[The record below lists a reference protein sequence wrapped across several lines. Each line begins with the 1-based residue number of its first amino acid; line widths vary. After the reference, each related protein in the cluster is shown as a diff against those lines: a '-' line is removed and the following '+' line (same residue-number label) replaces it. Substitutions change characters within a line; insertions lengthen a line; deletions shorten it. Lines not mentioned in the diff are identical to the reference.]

1 MNPIFKNTTVP
12 EIIAGMESKFYTV
25 FNRYNTTGNLNIALF
40 NFNFNENE
48 SIENSFFYNKIYGDS
63 EYIIPASILKL
74 FSINYFLNIIESN
87 NLVDKKI
94 TVGDEIRKTYINP
107 GLHRVGLKK
116 GQSYSP
122 LELVELSLVP
132 SAGDAV
138 YTLSRVVYNIFK
150 NNHWNDFSW
159 LKSKDDWLE
168 MVTFICGKIR
178 NYYKTSFNIDL
189 NLFDPTGIQRDL
201 IQVQDIGTLVTFLI
215 NSNSK
220 ILNVVAKSQTSKING
235 RTWNST
241 NAFVRKD
248 KSYYHPKVKG
258 LKTGSLSGWKNL
270 LLIYNLTPT
279 NNVGILVA
287 GCENHS
293 DTKKIS
299 SLIIKE
305 LDNKLFNISFEKR
318 F

>member
-1 MNPIFKNTTVP
+1 MKDLFKNISIP
-12 EIIAGMESKFYTV
+12 EIITGMESKFYPI
-25 FNRYNTTGNLNIALF
+25 FNRYNITGNLNITLF

-63 EYIIPASILKL
+63 EYIVPASILKL
-74 FSINYFLNIIESN
+74 FSVNYFLNIIESN

-138 YTLSRVVYNIFK
+138 YTLSRVVYNILK
-150 NNHWNDFSW
+150 NNPWNDFSW
-159 LKSKDDWLE
+159 LKSKADWIE
-168 MVTFICGKIR
+168 MIQFICSKIR
-178 NYYKTSFNIDL
+178 DYYRTTLNLDL

-201 IQVQDIGTLVTFLI
+201 IQVKDIGTLVSSLI
-215 NSNSK
+215 NNNSK
-220 ILNVVAKSQTSKING
+220 ILNIVAKSQTTKING
-235 RTWNST
+235 RIHNST

-248 KSYYHPKVKG
+248 KPYFYHPKIIG

-270 LLIYNLTPT
+270 LLLYKLKPINYIA
-279 NNVGILVA
+279 ILVA

-293 DTKKIS
+293 DTKEIAN
-299 SLIIKE
+299 LIIKE
-305 LDNKLFNISFEKR
+305 LDNKLFNISF
-318 F
+318 

>member
-1 MNPIFKNTTVP
+1 MSNIFKNISIH
-12 EIIAGMESKFYTV
+12 EIITGMESKFYPI
-25 FNRYNTTGNLNIALF
+25 FSRYNTTRNLNITLF
-40 NFNFNENE
+40 NFTE
-48 SIENSFFYNKIYGDS
+48 SNFFYNKIYGNS
-63 EYIIPASILKL
+63 EYIVPASILKL
-74 FSINYFLNIIESN
+74 FSVNYFLNMLESN
-87 NLVDKKI
+87 NLINAQIVI
-94 TVGDEIRKTYINP
+94 GNEVSKTFLNP
-107 GLHRVGLKK
+107 TLHKVGLKK
-116 GQSYSP
+116 YESYTAI
-122 LELVELSLVP
+122 ELIEIALIP

-305 LDNKLFNISFEKR
+305 LDNKLFNISF
-318 F
+318 

>member
-12 EIIAGMESKFYTV
+12 EIIVGMESKFYTV
-25 FNRYNTTGNLNIALF
+25 FNRYNTTGNLNITIF
-40 NFNFNENE
+40 NFTE
-48 SIENSFFYNKIYGDS
+48 SNFFYNKIYGNS
-63 EYIIPASILKL
+63 EYIVPASILKL
-74 FSINYFLNIIESN
+74 FSVNYFLNMLESN
-87 NLVDKKI
+87 NLINAQIVI
-94 TVGDEIRKTYINP
+94 GNEVSKTFLNP
-107 GLHRVGLKK
+107 TLHKVGLKK
-116 GQSYSP
+116 YESYTAI
-122 LELVELSLVP
+122 ELIEIALIP

-305 LDNKLFNISFEKR
+305 LDNKLFNISF
-318 F
+318 

>member
-1 MNPIFKNTTVP
+1 MSNIFKNISIH
-12 EIIAGMESKFYTV
+12 EIITGMESKFYPI
-25 FNRYNTTGNLNIALF
+25 FSRYNTTRNLNITIF
-40 NFNFNENE
+40 NFTE
-48 SIENSFFYNKIYGDS
+48 SNFFYNKIYGNS
-63 EYIIPASILKL
+63 EYIVPASILKL
-74 FSINYFLNIIESN
+74 FSVNYFLNMLESN
-87 NLVDKKI
+87 NLINAQIVI
-94 TVGDEIRKTYINP
+94 GNEVSKTFLNP
-107 GLHRVGLKK
+107 TLHKVGLKK
-116 GQSYSP
+116 YESYTAI
-122 LELVELSLVP
+122 ELIEIALIP

-305 LDNKLFNISFEKR
+305 LDNKLFNISF
-318 F
+318 

>member
-1 MNPIFKNTTVP
+1 MSNIFKNISVT
-12 EIIAGMESKFYTV
+12 EIITGMESKFYPI
-25 FNRYNTTGNLNIALF
+25 FSRYNTTGNLNITIF
-40 NFNFNENE
+40 NFTE
-48 SIENSFFYNKIYGDS
+48 SNFFYNKIYGDS
-63 EYIIPASILKL
+63 EYIVPASILKL
-74 FSINYFLNIIESN
+74 FSVNYFLNILESN
-87 NLVDKKI
+87 NLLDKQITIGNEVKFLNPTIHKVD
-94 TVGDEIRKTYINP
+94 
-107 GLHRVGLKK
+107 LKK
-116 GQSYSP
+116 GQSYTTRD
-122 LELVELSLVP
+122 LIEMALIP

-168 MVTFICGKIR
+168 MVTFICSKIR

-201 IQVQDIGTLVTFLI
+201 IQVQDIGTLVNFLI

-270 LLIYNLTPT
+270 LLMYNLTPT

-305 LDNKLFNISFEKR
+305 LDNKLFNISF
-318 F
+318 

>member
-1 MNPIFKNTTVP
+1 MKDLFKNISIP
-12 EIIAGMESKFYTV
+12 EIITGMESKFYPI
-25 FNRYNTTGNLNIALF
+25 FNRYNITGNLNITLF

-63 EYIIPASILKL
+63 EYIVPASILKL
-74 FSINYFLNIIESN
+74 FSVNYFLNIIESN

-138 YTLSRVVYNIFK
+138 YTLSRVVYNILK
-150 NNHWNDFSW
+150 NNPWNDFSW
-159 LKSKDDWLE
+159 LKSKADWIE
-168 MVTFICGKIR
+168 MIQFICSKIR
-178 NYYKTSFNIDL
+178 DYYRTTLNLDL

-201 IQVQDIGTLVTFLI
+201 IQVKDIGTLVSSLI
-215 NSNSK
+215 NNNSK
-220 ILNVVAKSQTSKING
+220 ILNIVAKSQTTKING
-235 RTWNST
+235 RTYNST

-248 KSYYHPKVKG
+248 KPYFYHPKIIG

-270 LLIYNLTPT
+270 LLLYKLKPINYIA
-279 NNVGILVA
+279 ILVA

-305 LDNKLFNISFEKR
+305 LDNKLFNISF
-318 F
+318 

>member
-1 MNPIFKNTTVP
+1 MSNIFKNISVT
-12 EIIAGMESKFYTV
+12 EIITGMESKFYPI
-25 FNRYNTTGNLNIALF
+25 FSRYNTTGNLNITIF
-40 NFNFNENE
+40 NFTE
-48 SIENSFFYNKIYGDS
+48 SNFFYNKIYGDS
-63 EYIIPASILKL
+63 EYIVPASILKL
-74 FSINYFLNIIESN
+74 FSVNYFLNILESN
-87 NLVDKKI
+87 NLLDKQITIGNEVKFLNPTIHKVD
-94 TVGDEIRKTYINP
+94 
-107 GLHRVGLKK
+107 LKK
-116 GQSYSP
+116 GQSYTTRD
-122 LELVELSLVP
+122 LIEMALIP

-138 YTLSRVVYNIFK
+138 YTLSRVVYNILK
-150 NNHWNDFSW
+150 NNHWNDYSW
-159 LKSKDDWLE
+159 LQSKDDWLE
-168 MVTFICGKIR
+168 MVTFICSKIR

-201 IQVQDIGTLVTFLI
+201 IQVQDIGTLVNFLI

-270 LLIYNLTPT
+270 LLMYNLTPT

-305 LDNKLFNISFEKR
+305 LDNKLFNISF
-318 F
+318 

>member
-1 MNPIFKNTTVP
+1 MSNIFKNISVT
-12 EIIAGMESKFYTV
+12 EIITGMESKFYPI
-25 FNRYNTTGNLNIALF
+25 FNRYNTTGNLNITLF
-40 NFNFNENE
+40 NFTE
-48 SIENSFFYNKIYGDS
+48 SNFFYNKIYGDS
-63 EYIIPASILKL
+63 EYIVPASILKL
-74 FSINYFLNIIESN
+74 FSVNYFLNMLESN
-87 NLVDKKI
+87 NLINAQIVI
-94 TVGDEIRKTYINP
+94 GNEVSKTFLNP
-107 GLHRVGLKK
+107 TLHKVGLKK
-116 GQSYSP
+116 YESYTAI
-122 LELVELSLVP
+122 ELIEIALIP

-168 MVTFICGKIR
+168 MVTFICSKIR

-201 IQVQDIGTLVTFLI
+201 IQVQDIGTLVNFLI

-270 LLIYNLTPT
+270 LLMYNLTPT

-305 LDNKLFNISFEKR
+305 LDNKLFNISF
-318 F
+318 

>member
-1 MNPIFKNTTVP
+1 MSNIFKNISVT
-12 EIIAGMESKFYTV
+12 EIITGMESKFYPI
-25 FNRYNTTGNLNIALF
+25 FSRYNTTGNLNITIF
-40 NFNFNENE
+40 NFTE
-48 SIENSFFYNKIYGDS
+48 SNFFYNKIYGDS
-63 EYIIPASILKL
+63 EYIVPASILKL
-74 FSINYFLNIIESN
+74 FSVNYFLNILESN
-87 NLVDKKI
+87 NLLDKQITIGNEVKFLNPTIHKVD
-94 TVGDEIRKTYINP
+94 
-107 GLHRVGLKK
+107 LKK
-116 GQSYSP
+116 GQSYTTRD
-122 LELVELSLVP
+122 LIEMALIP

-138 YTLSRVVYNIFK
+138 YTLSRVVYNILK
-150 NNHWNDFSW
+150 NNHWNDYSW
-159 LKSKDDWLE
+159 LRNKADWLE
-168 MVTFICGKIR
+168 MVTFICSKIR

-201 IQVQDIGTLVTFLI
+201 IQVQDIGTLVNFLI

-270 LLIYNLTPT
+270 LLMYNLTPT

-305 LDNKLFNISFEKR
+305 LDNKLFNISF
-318 F
+318 

>member
-1 MNPIFKNTTVP
+1 MSNIFKNISVT
-12 EIIAGMESKFYTV
+12 EIITGMESKFYPI
-25 FNRYNTTGNLNIALF
+25 FSRYNTTGNLNITIF
-40 NFNFNENE
+40 NFTE
-48 SIENSFFYNKIYGDS
+48 SNFFYNKIYGDS
-63 EYIIPASILKL
+63 EYIVPASILKL
-74 FSINYFLNIIESN
+74 FSVNYFLNILESN
-87 NLVDKKI
+87 NLLDKQITIGNEVKFLNPTIHKVD
-94 TVGDEIRKTYINP
+94 
-107 GLHRVGLKK
+107 LKK
-116 GQSYSP
+116 GQSYTTRD
-122 LELVELSLVP
+122 LIEMALIP

-138 YTLSRVVYNIFK
+138 YTLSRVVYNILK
-150 NNHWNDFSW
+150 NNHWNDYSW

-168 MVTFICGKIR
+168 MVTFICSKIR

-201 IQVQDIGTLVTFLI
+201 IQVQDIGTLVNFLI

-235 RTWNST
+235 RTWSST

-270 LLIYNLTPT
+270 LLMYNLTPT

-305 LDNKLFNISFEKR
+305 LDNKLFNISF
-318 F
+318 

>member
-1 MNPIFKNTTVP
+1 MSNIFKNISVT
-12 EIIAGMESKFYTV
+12 EIITGMESKFYPI
-25 FNRYNTTGNLNIALF
+25 FSRYNTTGNLNITIF
-40 NFNFNENE
+40 NFTE
-48 SIENSFFYNKIYGDS
+48 SNFFYNKIYGDS
-63 EYIIPASILKL
+63 EYIVPASILKL
-74 FSINYFLNIIESN
+74 FSVNYFLNILESN
-87 NLVDKKI
+87 NLLDKQITIGNEVKFLNPTIHKVD
-94 TVGDEIRKTYINP
+94 
-107 GLHRVGLKK
+107 LKK
-116 GQSYSP
+116 GQSYTTRD
-122 LELVELSLVP
+122 LIEMALIP

-138 YTLSRVVYNIFK
+138 YTLSRVVYNILK
-150 NNHWNDFSW
+150 NNHWNDYSW

-270 LLIYNLTPT
+270 LLMYNLTPT

-299 SLIIKE
+299 ILIIKE
-305 LDNKLFNISFEKR
+305 LDNKLFNISF
-318 F
+318 

>member
-40 NFNFNENE
+40 NFTE
-48 SIENSFFYNKIYGDS
+48 SNFFYNKIYGNS
-63 EYIIPASILKL
+63 EYIVPASILKL
-74 FSINYFLNIIESN
+74 FSVNYFLNMLESN
-87 NLVDKKI
+87 NLINAQIVI
-94 TVGDEIRKTYINP
+94 GNEVSKTFLNP
-107 GLHRVGLKK
+107 TLHKVGLKK
-116 GQSYSP
+116 YESYTAI
-122 LELVELSLVP
+122 ELIEIALIP

-235 RTWNST
+235 STWNST

-305 LDNKLFNISFEKR
+305 LDNKLFNISF
-318 F
+318 

>member
-1 MNPIFKNTTVP
+1 MSNIFKNISVT
-12 EIIAGMESKFYTV
+12 EIITGMESKFYPI
-25 FNRYNTTGNLNIALF
+25 FSRYNTTGNLNITLF
-40 NFNFNENE
+40 NFDFNENE
-48 SIENSFFYNKIYGDS
+48 SIERNFFYNKIYGDS
-63 EYIIPASILKL
+63 EYIVPASILKL
-74 FSINYFLNIIESN
+74 FSVNYFLNILESN
-87 NLVDKKI
+87 NLLDKQITIGNEVKFLNPTIHKVD
-94 TVGDEIRKTYINP
+94 
-107 GLHRVGLKK
+107 LKK
-116 GQSYSP
+116 GQSYTTRD
-122 LELVELSLVP
+122 LIEMALIP

-138 YTLSRVVYNIFK
+138 YTLSRVVYNILK
-150 NNHWNDFSW
+150 NNHWNDYSW

-168 MVTFICGKIR
+168 MVTFICSKIR

-201 IQVQDIGTLVTFLI
+201 IQVQDIGTLVNFLI

-270 LLIYNLTPT
+270 LLMYNLTPT

-305 LDNKLFNISFEKR
+305 LDNKLFNISF
-318 F
+318 

>member
-1 MNPIFKNTTVP
+1 MSNIFKNISVT
-12 EIIAGMESKFYTV
+12 EIITGMESKFYPI
-25 FNRYNTTGNLNIALF
+25 FSRYNTTGNLNITIF
-40 NFNFNENE
+40 NFTE
-48 SIENSFFYNKIYGDS
+48 SNFFYNKIYGDS
-63 EYIIPASILKL
+63 EYIVPASILKL
-74 FSINYFLNIIESN
+74 FSVNYFLNILESN
-87 NLVDKKI
+87 NLLDKQITIGNEVKFLNPTIHKVD
-94 TVGDEIRKTYINP
+94 
-107 GLHRVGLKK
+107 LKK
-116 GQSYSP
+116 GQSYTTRD
-122 LELVELSLVP
+122 LIEMALIP

-138 YTLSRVVYNIFK
+138 YTLSRVVYNILK
-150 NNHWNDFSW
+150 NNHWNDYSW

-305 LDNKLFNISFEKR
+305 LDNKLFNISF
-318 F
+318 

>member
-1 MNPIFKNTTVP
+1 MSNIFKNISVT
-12 EIIAGMESKFYTV
+12 EIITGMESKFYPI
-25 FNRYNTTGNLNIALF
+25 FSRYNTTGNLNITIF
-40 NFNFNENE
+40 NFTE
-48 SIENSFFYNKIYGDS
+48 SNFFYNKIYGDS
-63 EYIIPASILKL
+63 EYIVPASILKL
-74 FSINYFLNIIESN
+74 FSVNYFLNILESN
-87 NLVDKKI
+87 NLLDKQITIGNEVKFLNPTIHKVD
-94 TVGDEIRKTYINP
+94 
-107 GLHRVGLKK
+107 LKK
-116 GQSYSP
+116 GQSYTTRD
-122 LELVELSLVP
+122 LIEMALIP

-150 NNHWNDFSW
+150 NNHWNDYSW

-168 MVTFICGKIR
+168 MVTFICSKIR

-201 IQVQDIGTLVTFLI
+201 IQVQDIGTLVNFLI

-270 LLIYNLTPT
+270 LLMYNLTPT

-305 LDNKLFNISFEKR
+305 LDNKLFNISF
-318 F
+318 

>member
-1 MNPIFKNTTVP
+1 MSNIFKNISVT
-12 EIIAGMESKFYTV
+12 EIITGMESKFYPI
-25 FNRYNTTGNLNIALF
+25 FSRYNTTGNLNITIF
-40 NFNFNENE
+40 NFTE
-48 SIENSFFYNKIYGDS
+48 SNFFYNKIYGDS
-63 EYIIPASILKL
+63 EYIVPASILKL
-74 FSINYFLNIIESN
+74 FSVNYFLNILESN
-87 NLVDKKI
+87 NLLDKQITIGNEVKFLNPTIHKVD
-94 TVGDEIRKTYINP
+94 
-107 GLHRVGLKK
+107 LKK
-116 GQSYSP
+116 GQSYTTRD
-122 LELVELSLVP
+122 LIEMALIP

-138 YTLSRVVYNIFK
+138 YTLSRVVYNILK
-150 NNHWNDFSW
+150 NNHWNDYSW

>member
-1 MNPIFKNTTVP
+1 MNDLFKNISVP
-12 EIIAGMESKFYTV
+12 EIITGMESKFYPV

-40 NFNFNENE
+40 NFTE
-48 SIENSFFYNKIYGDS
+48 SNFFYNKIYGNS
-63 EYIIPASILKL
+63 EYIVPASILKL
-74 FSINYFLNIIESN
+74 FSVNYFLNMLESN
-87 NLVDKKI
+87 NLLDKQI

-138 YTLSRVVYNIFK
+138 YTLSRVVYNILK
-150 NNHWNDFSW
+150 NNPWNDFSW
-159 LKSKDDWLE
+159 LKSKADWIE
-168 MVTFICGKIR
+168 MIQFICSKIR
-178 NYYKTSFNIDL
+178 NYYKTSLNIDL

-201 IQVQDIGTLVTFLI
+201 IQVKDIGSLVNFLI

-220 ILNVVAKSQTSKING
+220 ILNIVAKSQTSKING

-248 KSYYHPKVKG
+248 KSFYRFRIPF
-258 LKTGSLSGWKNL
+258 LSLLQGHR
-270 LLIYNLTPT
+270 P
-279 NNVGILVA
+279 A
-287 GCENHS
+287 Q
-293 DTKKIS
+293 
-299 SLIIKE
+299 
-305 LDNKLFNISFEKR
+305 
-318 F
+318 